1 MHYIVFDL
9 EWNQPYTL
17 EPNMIRRSGF
27 PFIGEIIQIGAV
39 KLDESL
45 QIVYKFEVFISPKFL
60 PSMHNTVE

>member
-45 QIVYKFEVFISPKFL
+45 QIVDQIGRAHV
-60 PSMHNTVE
+60 